1 MKKILIFG
9 GIIIALFAALTA
21 VTQMEKKN
29 ASTSQSQK
37 LNNTTSSPAD
47 DSDYYT
53 NKISLSDLQKN
64 LKEKKEETVYF
75 YQTSCVH
82 CQKLSPIVV
91 PMAKDLNVDM
101 KVMDI
106 EKLDAPWD
114 EYKITGTPTI
124 IHFKDG
130 KEVSRI
136 SGEQPKDKLKEWL
149 EQTKK

>member
-1 MKKILIFG
+1 MKKMLIFG
-9 GIIIALFAALTA
+9 GIIIALFAAIFA
-21 VTQMEKKN
+21 VTQMEEKN
-29 ASTSQSQK
+29 ASTSQKIDNATGSQ
-37 LNNTTSSPAD
+37 TD
-47 DSDYYT
+47 GSDYYT
-53 NKISLSDLQKN
+53 NKISPSDLQKN

-114 EYKITGTPTI
+114 EYKIKGTPTI

-136 SGEQPKDKLKEWL
+136 SGEQSKDKLKEWL

>member
-1 MKKILIFG
+1 MKKMLIFG
-9 GIIIALFAALTA
+9 GIIIALFVAIFA
-21 VTQMEKKN
+21 VTQMEEKN
-29 ASTSQSQK
+29 ATSQKIDNPTESK
-37 LNNTTSSPAD
+37 TNG
-47 DSDYYT
+47 SDYYT
-53 NKISLSDLQKN
+53 NKISLPDLQKN

-82 CQKLSPIVV
+82 CQKLSPVVV

-114 EYKITGTPTI
+114 EYKIQGTPTI

>member
-1 MKKILIFG
+1 MKKMLIFG
-9 GIIIALFAALTA
+9 GIIIILFAAIFA
-21 VTQMEKKN
+21 VTQMEKKS
-29 ASTSQSQK
+29 ASTNEK
-37 LNNTTSSPAD
+37 
-47 DSDYYT
+47 DYYS
-53 NKISLSDLQKN
+53 NKISLENLNKN
-64 LKEKKEETVYF
+64 LEDKKEQTVYF

-136 SGEQPKDKLKEWL
+136 SGEQPKEKFKEWF

>member
-1 MKKILIFG
+1 MKKMLIFG
-9 GIIIALFAALTA
+9 GIIIALFAAIFA
-21 VTQMEKKN
+21 VTQMEEKN
-29 ASTSQSQK
+29 ATSQKIDNATDSK
-37 LNNTTSSPAD
+37 TTGP
-47 DSDYYT
+47 DYYT

-82 CQKLSPIVV
+82 CQKLSPVVV

-106 EKLDAPWD
+106 EKIDAPWD
-114 EYKITGTPTI
+114 DYKIKGTPTI

-136 SGEQPKDKLKEWL
+136 SGEQPKEKLQEWL

>member
-1 MKKILIFG
+1 MKKMLIFG
-9 GIIIALFAALTA
+9 GIIIALFAAIFA
-21 VTQMEKKN
+21 VTQMEEKN
-29 ASTSQSQK
+29 ASTSQK
-37 LNNTTSSPAD
+37 LNNTTSSQTDGP
-47 DSDYYT
+47 DYYT

-64 LKEKKEETVYF
+64 LAEKKEETVYF

>member
-1 MKKILIFG
+1 MKKMLIFG
-9 GIIIALFAALTA
+9 GIIIALFAAIFA
-21 VTQMEKKN
+21 VTQMEEKS
-29 ASTSQSQK
+29 ASTSQK
-37 LNNTTSSPAD
+37 IDNTTSQPD
-47 DSDYYT
+47 GSDYYT

-114 EYKITGTPTI
+114 EYKIKGTPTI

-136 SGEQPKDKLKEWL
+136 SGEQSKDKLKEWL

>member
-1 MKKILIFG
+1 MKKMLIFG
-9 GIIIALFAALTA
+9 GIIIALFVAIFA
-21 VTQMEKKN
+21 VTQMEEK
-29 ASTSQSQK
+29 
-37 LNNTTSSPAD
+37 NTTSQKIDNPTESKTNS
-47 DSDYYT
+47 SDYYT

-82 CQKLSPIVV
+82 CQKLSPVVV

-114 EYKITGTPTI
+114 EYKIQGTPTI

-130 KEVSRI
+130 KEESRI